1 MFLVL
6 VQHVYNDFKTIFDP
20 LSICITFLDI
30 PENVQNLQ
38 NVVISF
44 TEVITNLIS
53 LSLIISDSFKTK
65 MSQKNP
71 EFMNAR

>member
-20 LSICITFLDI
+20 LFICITFLDI